1 MQEQLDK
8 RGDGIGQD
16 TDAVAYF
23 LLKKVCN
30 PSPAMIKQTTKK
42 IDCGQN
48 AVASSN
54 IRTRRLFHN
63 YSEQARQGT
72 TVVPGLSLRFD
83 LLSASSSAG
92 AGARREAWR
101 GGVEES

>member
-16 TDAVAYF
+16 TDEVGYF

-54 IRTRRLFHN
+54 IRTRRLFHITAIVN
-63 YSEQARQGT
+63 ST
-72 TVVPGLSLRFD
+72 TGHDSFPG
-83 LLSASSSAG
+83 
-92 AGARREAWR
+92 
-101 GGVEES
+101 